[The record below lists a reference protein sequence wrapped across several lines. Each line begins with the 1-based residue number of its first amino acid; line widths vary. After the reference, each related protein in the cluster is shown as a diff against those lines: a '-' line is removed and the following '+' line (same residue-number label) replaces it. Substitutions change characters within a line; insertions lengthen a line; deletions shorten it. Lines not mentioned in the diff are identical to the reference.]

1 MAALPEL
8 DSPTPSSPSSSFGEV
23 SEAPPLDDK
32 EQSSVA
38 QLLAD
43 LTDRVGRQEAHRCL
57 SHALTILRKAPD
69 RLVYSTF
76 QRIIGDCALTEILLF
91 IFDLAGYRRHEA
103 GMQVMLVLESRRYMS
118 RMSSI
123 LRELEAAYVKTL
135 KPEEVTYAQVEC
147 AVRNNFQ
154 LPGIADVPAAAVDSS
169 RSYPSATVE
178 RPKKP
183 WETPGNW
190 VLVVNVGSSTSCEM
204 SLQGRGFL
212 LGSSVLFKEVGLAE
226 VILNSSDHI

>member
-38 QLLAD
+38 QLLAE
-43 LTDRVGRQEAHRCL
+43 LTDRVGREEAHRCL

-76 QRIIGDCALTEILLF
+76 QRIIGDKALKEILF

-103 GMQVMLVLESRRYMS
+103 GMQATLVLESRRYMS

-135 KPEEVTYAQVEC
+135 NPEEVTYAQVEC
-147 AVRNNFQ
+147 AVRNNFE

-169 RSYPSATVE
+169 RSYPSTTVE

-183 WETPGNW
+183 WETPG
-190 VLVVNVGSSTSCEM
+190 
-204 SLQGRGFL
+204 
-212 LGSSVLFKEVGLAE
+212 
-226 VILNSSDHI
+226 SDVTI